1 MKISIIIIIHKGEIN
16 TNQVQ
21 LITLVTCKAINII
34 VNIIAKPHPVQP
46 VRSI

>member
-1 MKISIIIIIHKGEIN
+1 MSNINIIQSGDN
-16 TNQVQ
+16 SQTQLQ

-34 VNIIAKPHPVQP
+34 VNTIAKPHPVQP

>member
-1 MKISIIIIIHKGEIN
+1 MSNINIIQSGDNSQI
-16 TNQVQ
+16 QLQ
-21 LITLVTCKAINII
+21 LIILVTCKAIKII